1 MAGYP
6 QILPEPIERMNGD
19 AAFTILVVEDD
30 PEVRKVVTAQ
40 LGSMGHAIV
49 EAENAASA
57 IDILRSDRRI
67 DLLFT
72 DVVMPGDMSGL
83 DLGARAQ
90 ELRPGLTVL
99 YTSGFTETALQD
111 NVHVARVRNHLITK
125 PYRLRD
131 LARKVSEILSAD
143 KSSGA

>member
-1 MAGYP
+1 
-6 QILPEPIERMNGD
+6 MNAD
-19 AAFTILVVEDD
+19 AVLTILVVEDD
-30 PEVRKVVTAQ
+30 PEVRKVATAQ
-40 LGSMGHAIV
+40 LGGMGYAIV
-49 EAENAASA
+49 EAEDAASA

-90 ELRPGLTVL
+90 EMRPGLTVL

-111 NVHVARVRNHLITK
+111 KTHVARVRHHLITK

-131 LARKVSEILSAD
+131 LAKKVREILSGG